1 MKVDDRKQKMIK
13 MFADRI
19 EGTSK
24 WEKAWIAFLII
35 LIGFGIYAFVYTEI
49 HGHIVTGMRDNVVW
63 GVYIANFIFF
73 MGLGYAGAIL
83 AGTLRLLRVK
93 WRSSIMRII
102 ELSTLISVLI
112 GPVYILL
119 CIGRLDRLTHL
130 FTHGR
135 IQSPITWDVLAVLTF
150 ITASII
156 FLYLAVIRDFA
167 ILRDSGMINGK
178 WRNKIYKILSVNYND
193 EPRQHK
199 DINLALDIMAAI
211 IIPISVLLSTI
222 LSWIFGMTLR
232 PGWNSTIFGPYFV
245 FASLY
250 SGTALVIIIMF
261 IYLKLYKLDEYITK
275 KHFERL
281 GTLLLILAALYGYF
295 TFNEYFTIWYSFEKW
310 DSELLI
316 KLFDLDQ
323 YYLQFIFANFIGIL
337 LPILI
342 IGIPWLRTIR
352 ITLAP
357 TGVTIIEKKT
367 GASTINSIVFSAVI
381 VVLALWVKRYLIVIP
396 TLETP
401 LLPIDDLRPE
411 YIRYSMTWVEWAL
424 TIAGPAMFCLLFT
437 LATKFFPIIPI
448 RDFDEEEKT
457 IENVDLKTDQL
468 KA

>member
-1 MKVDDRKQKMIK
+1 MDSDTRKKIMIDE
-13 MFADRI
+13 FADRI
-19 EGTSK
+19 KKTRK
-24 WEKAWIAFLII
+24 FNIIWIGSLCL
-35 LIGFGIYAFVYTEI
+35 LIGFGIYAFVYSEMK
-49 HGHIVTGMRDNVVW
+49 GHVVTGMRDNVVW

-93 WRSSIMRII
+93 WRAPLMRII
-102 ELSTLISVLI
+102 ELITLISVII
-112 GPVYILL
+112 GPIYILL
-119 CIGRLDRLTHL
+119 CIGRLDRLGNL
-130 FTHGR
+130 FIHGR

-150 ITASII
+150 ITASIL
-156 FLYLAVIRDFA
+156 FLYLAIIRDFA
-167 ILRDSGMINGK
+167 ILRDSGKITSK
-178 WRNKIYKILSVNYND
+178 WRRKLYRMLSLNYKDTPKQYKSLNTS
-193 EPRQHK
+193 
-199 DINLALDIMAAI
+199 LDIMAAL

-250 SGTALVIIIMF
+250 SGAALIVILMF
-261 IYLKLYKLDEYITK
+261 VLRKIYNLENYITK

-310 DSELLI
+310 DAELLH
-316 KLFDLDQ
+316 KLFDMDQ
-323 YYLQFIFANFIGIL
+323 YYLPFIFANFVGIL
-337 LPILI
+337 LPIFI

-352 ITLAP
+352 VTLAP

-367 GASTINSIVFSAVI
+367 GSSTINSIVFSSVI
-381 VVLALWVKRYLIVIP
+381 IVLALWVKRYLIVVP

-411 YIRYSMTWVEWAL
+411 YIKYSMTWVEWAL
-424 TIAGPAMFCLLFT
+424 TITGPATFALLFT
-437 LATKFFPIIPI
+437 LGLKIFPIIPI
-448 RDFDEEEKT
+448 RDFDEEKRAITMTEVT
-457 IENVDLKTDQL
+457 VEES